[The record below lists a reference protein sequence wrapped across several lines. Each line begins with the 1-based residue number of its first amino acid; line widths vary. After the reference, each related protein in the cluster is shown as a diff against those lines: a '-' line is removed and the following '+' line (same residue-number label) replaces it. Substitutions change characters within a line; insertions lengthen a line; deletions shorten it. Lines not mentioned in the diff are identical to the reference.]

1 MSRCTLLLAIP
12 VLFLSCA
19 PGQSPLAPISGDV
32 CEALSS
38 APVGAVPSI
47 SVTSPIRVLAFGDF
61 GTSGVGQ
68 RSVARAIAEVDRRE
82 PFQFGLTLG
91 DNFYSRG
98 LNSPTHPRWQSDW
111 EDVYG
116 GLGIRIYAVLG
127 NHDYYDKKSPEAEIA
142 RSRLSK
148 TWCMPRRYYTFA
160 AGPAQFFAIDTD
172 PIEKLHSSVDE
183 QMSWLDGALA
193 TSRAPWKIVF
203 GHHPVYTNGEHGG
216 KAGFL
221 PALRQRLLPILKKHK
236 VDVYLTG
243 HEHDLQALKPE
254 GGVRFFISGGG
265 GRTPRRL
272 EINKCRDWGEARYGF
287 TVLEADGQS
296 LTVAFFGRKAE
307 RLYEMKMR
315 KGEAVEECVR

>member
-1 MSRCTLLLAIP
+1 MSRRTFLLLP
-12 VLFLSCA
+12 LLLLSCA
-19 PGQSPLAPISGDV
+19 PGQSPLAPISGDI

-47 SVTSPIRVLAFGDF
+47 PGTSPIRVLAFGDF

-68 RSVARAIAEVDRRE
+68 HSVARAMAEVDRQA
-82 PFQFGLTLG
+82 PFHFGITLG

-98 LNSPTHPRWQSDW
+98 LNSPTHPRWQTDW
-111 EDVYG
+111 EDLYSR
-116 GLGIRIYAVLG
+116 LGIRIYATLG
-127 NHDYYDKKSPEAEIA
+127 NHDYRDPASPKAQIA

-148 TWCMPRRYYTFA
+148 TWCLPRPYYTFV
-160 AGPAQFFAIDTD
+160 AGPVQFFAVDTD
-172 PIEKLHSSVDE
+172 PIEKLRSSVDE

-193 TSRAPWKIVF
+193 TSRAPWKVVF

-216 KAGFL
+216 QAGFL
-221 PALRQRLLPILKKHK
+221 PALRQRLLPVLKKHK

-243 HEHDLQALKPE
+243 HDHDLQALKPE

-265 GRTPRRL
+265 GRTPRPLQTNR
-272 EINKCRDWGEARYGF
+272 CRDWGEGRLGF
-287 TVLEADGQS
+287 TVLEADGQT
-296 LTVAFFGRKAE
+296 LTVTYFGRNGE
-307 RLYEMKMR
+307 RLYEAKMR